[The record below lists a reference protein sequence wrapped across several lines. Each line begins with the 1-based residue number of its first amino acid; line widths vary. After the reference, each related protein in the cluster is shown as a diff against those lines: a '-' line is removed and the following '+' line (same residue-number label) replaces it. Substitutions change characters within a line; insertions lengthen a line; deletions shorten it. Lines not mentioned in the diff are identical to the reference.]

1 MHIHK
6 SNCTVVAVDDTLG
19 VVYMTCVTGAP
30 GHKITEVGK
39 DVKVVNMH
47 SALVDGKVQP
57 LTTVKGR
64 CIHWVMVDEEDM
76 RLLIQKGRELVVYC
90 VRFGYLLTCLCICSQ

>member
-1 MHIHK
+1 MTRSEVHIHK

-76 RLLIQKGRELVVYC
+76 CLLIQKGRKLVD
-90 VRFGYLLTCLCICSQ
+90 LLCQI